1 MTTLKGRYLNLFDF
15 ENDMYQFDSFDSFY
29 IKLLTILSLTC
40 INGKKYCFCYKYNQN
55 LQMVCP
61 MCYIP
66 MFFWNFRDDSKKNRL
81 DPIYMGQYKERLFA
95 DLIECFVMKE
105 SSIADFA
112 GLVF

>member
-1 MTTLKGRYLNLFDF
+1 MTTLKGRYLNVFDF
-15 ENDMYQFDSFDSFY
+15 ANDTYQFDSFD

-40 INGKKYCFCYKYNQN
+40 INGKKYCQN
-55 LQMVCP
+55 LQMVSL

-66 MFFWNFRDDSKKNRL
+66 MFFWNFCDDSKKNRL
-81 DPIYMGQYKERLFA
+81 DPIYMGQYRERLFA
-95 DLIECFVMKE
+95 DVIECFVMKE